1 MKRGDAVKIIL
12 KGLLYGGGF
21 VALSIASPTFP
32 AKIFPQLIKWA
43 RYEIKKKQYK
53 KRRFYNAFYYL
64 KQQGLINMK
73 YEGKQLYIS
82 LTKEGKAKA
91 GKYQIDDL
99 KIEKPR
105 RWDRLWR
112 ILIFDVEDKHKIK
125 REVLRGKLKEFG
137 LFQLQKSVWVCP
149 YSFQREVDLLRYFL
163 GLKNRE
169 MKVIT
174 ASKIEDD
181 QELRKHFNLT

>member
-1 MKRGDAVKIIL
+1 MKKGDAVKIIL

-32 AKIFPQLIKWA
+32 ARIFPQLIKWA
-43 RYEIKKKQYK
+43 RYELKKKQYK
-53 KRRFYNAFYYL
+53 KRKFYNAFYYL
-64 KQQGLINMK
+64 KQQGMINME

-99 KIEKPR
+99 KIEKPK

-112 ILIFDVEDKHKIK
+112 ILIFDIEDKHKIK
-125 REVLRGKLKEFG
+125 REVLRGKLKELR

-149 YSFQREVDLLRYFL
+149 YSFQREADLLRNFL

-169 MKVIT
+169 MKIIT
-174 ASKIEDD
+174 ASGIEDD
-181 QELRKHFNLT
+181 QELRRHFNLA